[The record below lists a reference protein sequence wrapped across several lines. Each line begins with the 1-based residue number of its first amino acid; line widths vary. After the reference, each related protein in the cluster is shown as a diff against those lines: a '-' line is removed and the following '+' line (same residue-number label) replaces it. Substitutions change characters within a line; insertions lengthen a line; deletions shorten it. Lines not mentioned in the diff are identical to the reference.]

1 MPDFIYPASLN
12 QASLIALLVKNPLCM
27 QCRRP
32 QFNSW
37 AGKSHWRRHRLPTP
51 IFMGFPCGSA
61 GQESACNAG
70 DLGLIPGL
78 GRYPGEGK
86 GYSSILAWRIPGTVE
101 RESDTTERLS
111 LSLFTFTMSCAR
123 KSLRALSLYFYPLT
137 LHPRMNLSPYKIT
150 FLSWLSSF
158 SSVQLSSV
166 RLFATPWTAAL
177 QASLSITNSR
187 S

>member
-61 GQESACNAG
+61 GKESACNAG

-86 GYSSILAWRIPGTVE
+86 GYSSILAWRIPWTIYSPWG
-101 RESDTTERLS
+101 RKKSDTTEQLS
-111 LSLFTFTMSCAR
+111 LISLHFL
-123 KSLRALSLYFYPLT
+123 KSLLNRLII
-137 LHPRMNLSPYKIT
+137 LHL
-150 FLSWLSSF
+150 L
-158 SSVQLSSV
+158 
-166 RLFATPWTAAL
+166 
-177 QASLSITNSR
+177 
-187 S
+187 

>member
-61 GQESACNAG
+61 GKESACNAG

-86 GYSSILAWRIPGTVE
+86 GYPLQYSGLYSLWGRKQ
-101 RESDTTERLS
+101 SNTTEQLS
-111 LSLFTFTMSCAR
+111 LSF
-123 KSLRALSLYFYPLT
+123 
-137 LHPRMNLSPYKIT
+137 H
-150 FLSWLSSF
+150 
-158 SSVQLSSV
+158 
-166 RLFATPWTAAL
+166 L
-177 QASLSITNSR
+177 QKLSILQSTDKIINR
-187 S
+187 YYYY